1 VSRVHGWQQYIWQLL
16 RIHIIVGIG
25 TIVLS
30 ASNRAVAQ
38 ITIDGTLSPART
50 LTGPNYTI
58 RQADGQTVGS
68 NLFHSFG
75 RFNLSTGESA
85 TFQSDASIRNIF
97 SRVTGGSPSTING
110 LIATESRNVNL
121 FLMNPSGIVFGP
133 NASLNVGSATR
144 GSFVATTT
152 DALVW
157 ANGGQFSATNPGGP
171 SSLLTLV
178 GDPSGF
184 LSSLNSPQPITSS
197 GNTLKVPDGQSLL
210 LLGGNITL
218 DNSQLSAPGGHIEL
232 AGVTGSGT
240 VGLGINDNTLSFNI
254 PDGLARAD
262 VSLRNDAVISVAS
275 NGTTDAG
282 GINIQAKEISV
293 ESQNQTALDAT
304 STNSDD
310 ISKINGKKR
319 AGNIS
324 LDATGSIFVTGPD
337 TKEVISTYGNNNS
350 SGSGDISLKANGTI
364 SLNDAFFNVS
374 NFGGDAGNIF
384 LQGNQSVSLVNN
396 SSLVSTAFG
405 QGNSGNITIKS
416 LGPVSL
422 QNSLVSTGVGTSDNQ
437 ENKPQ
442 LGNAGNI
449 TISGKSISVTD
460 GTEIS
465 SRTFSGKR
473 SGNVVIN
480 ATDAVEISGSKP
492 QSSFLGNPRAG
503 DYAYS
508 ALATSSEQQAGDIAG
523 DISINTNSL
532 RVSDG
537 ATLRAESNG
546 NFRGG
551 NINIHANTV
560 ELTGGG
566 QLLTSAT
573 SQGDAGNIN
582 LDVKDRVLISGRNP
596 NKITLFNIKANAVTQ
611 DELGQT
617 QDNGSGL
624 PKYTP
629 EQAKEDGLTEA
640 RKIPDI
646 GDGPNNSGIFAN
658 TSGTS
663 VAKGG
668 DVNITTRQLQVQNG
682 GVVTVSSP
690 QGQAG
695 NLNITAREIRLNQGS
710 LTAETAITRADEGAN
725 INLQGLNLLL
735 LQNGSSISAQASGNA
750 KGGNITINANQG
762 VVVAPF
768 GQNNDIIASASFGQG
783 GNITINT
790 QGIYGFT
797 VGPAVQGN
805 VTNDIDASS
814 QFNNPG
820 TVTINTPEVDPSRG
834 LIILPTEV
842 VDASNLIASSCGA
855 FARHNGSQFIFTG
868 RGGLPPSPDQLL
880 SSDTVWSDTRLPN
893 IASIE
898 NHASATTTPHG
909 LPQTKDH
916 IAISP
921 ATGWVLNDKGEVTL
935 VAHTGETP
943 YSLKSQPASCMRQ

>member
-1 VSRVHGWQQYIWQLL
+1 VLRVHDWQQYIWQLL

-25 TIVLS
+25 TIVWF

-58 RQADGQTVGS
+58 RQADGQTVRS

-121 FLMNPSGIVFGP
+121 FLINPSGIVFGP

-144 GSFVATTT
+144 GSFVSTTT

-184 LSSLNSPQPITSS
+184 LSSLRSPQPITSS

-232 AGVTGSGT
+232 AGVTGAGT

-282 GINIQAKEISV
+282 GINIKAKEISV
-293 ESQNQTALDAT
+293 ESQNQTALDV
-304 STNSDD
+304 SSNNSNNT
-310 ISKINGKKR
+310 NGKKR
-319 AGNIS
+319 TGNVF
-324 LDATGSIFVTGPD
+324 LDATGSIFITGSD
-337 TKEVISTYGNNNS
+337 TNNVIFAYGNTNS
-350 SGSGDISLKANGTI
+350 SGSGDISLKANGAI
-364 SLNDAFFNVS
+364 SLNDAYFVAS
-374 NFGGDAGNIF
+374 NFGGDAGNIS
-384 LQGNQSVSLVNN
+384 LQGNKSVSLANN

-416 LGPVSL
+416 LGPVSF
-422 QNSLVSTGVGTSDNQ
+422 QNSLISTAVGPPDARRNNT
-437 ENKPQ
+437 Q

-449 TISGKSISVTD
+449 TISGKSVSVTD

-465 SRTFSGKR
+465 SRTFSGQR
-473 SGNVVIN
+473 SGNIVIN
-480 ATDAVEISGSKP
+480 ATDTVAISGSAP
-492 QSSFLGNPRAG
+492 QFPRPDA
-503 DYAYS
+503 DRANTYAYS
-508 ALATSSEQQAGDIAG
+508 ALATSSERQAGDIAG
-523 DISINTNSL
+523 DISINTNNL

-546 NFRGG
+546 KFRGG

-566 QLLTSAT
+566 QLLTTAS

-582 LDVKDRVLISGRNP
+582 LDVKDRVLISGFNP
-596 NKITLFNIKANAVTQ
+596 NKLTLFNIKANAVTQ
-611 DELGQT
+611 DDLGQIE
-617 QDNGSGL
+617 NGA

-629 EQAKEDGLTEA
+629 ERAKEDGLTEA
-640 RKIPDI
+640 RKILDI

-663 VAKGG
+663 AAKGG

-762 VVVAPF
+762 FVVAPL

-805 VTNDIDASS
+805 VTNDIDATS

-855 FARHNGSQFIFTG
+855 FARNGGSQFIFTG
-868 RGGLPPSPDQLL
+868 RGGLPPSPDQVL

-893 IASIE
+893 IASSE
-898 NHASATTTPHG
+898 NHASTTTTPHD

-935 VAHTGETP
+935 VTHTGDTP
-943 YSLKSQPASCMRQ
+943 YSLKSQSASCIRQ